1 MAINVSTSQ
10 ANSFASAYKAATASA
25 SSAPSGS
32 VGATYKNSSGQLINS
47 GGQVVGGAV
56 TSGGQLTNDGKNVI
70 PGTSKYVDNNLN
82 GNIST
87 GTITP
92 QSLAPATPINLPGAP
107 LPTQSASYYNNL
119 TSGAVQAPGTPI
131 TLSPEDKQKNMLQ
144 EYADSLGTPPSS
156 EVAYKAALKESDF
169 LAKQQRADS
178 LSAQLNG
185 IVANSQAQQLALE
198 GQGRGQTA
206 SFVGGEQARIAR
218 EAAITSLPIAAQLSA
233 AQNDVARAQ
242 SQLDTLFKIKS
253 EDARNQYEYR
263 KDIVGKMYEI
273 ATTAEKRRLDAI
285 DKNEDRSYQQTRD
298 NLKLLDAYSAKA
310 VENGEGNLIQS
321 LASIDPNSPR
331 FRVEL
336 GKIVS
341 KMKIDPLK
349 QAQIDKLKAEGG
361 KKTVGQG
368 ILSTLPVSIQGRLIT
383 MANDFGSQGIVKK
396 YNATLDSM
404 NIVNGIKSDSKNP
417 ADHQTMVY
425 AFAKSLDPES
435 VVREGEYAVIKK
447 YAQSMVNRYG
457 KEITNAISGTGFLS
471 QTAIADIQTTML
483 NNYDS
488 RKPQYDNLFK
498 KTTDII
504 NNIAGEDVAD
514 EILIDYSMGIGL
526 QSTGTSQPSLDEAYE
541 IYTQT
546 VKSSPVTSSPESKTV
561 TSPVAGLG
569 DNYNPFG
576 SMFGSFF
583 GK

>member
-131 TLSPEDKQKNMLQ
+131 TVSPEDKQKNMLQ

-285 DKNEDRSYQQTRD
+285 DKNEDRVYKEGQD
-298 NLKLLDAYSAKA
+298 NLKLVEAYSAKA
-310 VENGEGNLIQS
+310 IENGEGYLIQS
-321 LASIDPNSPR
+321 LTAINPKSPT
-331 FRVEL
+331 FRQDLAKVT
-336 GKIVS
+336 S
-341 KMKIDPLK
+341 KMKGDLLR
-349 QAQIDKLKAEGG
+349 QAQITQANLNIQKTKKEISLLGTPSKAEIKEQKESLKNAKAAIPVMQAKIDAVDVLKSAPGLNYRVGPNRQAREGILIGIPGVLGFG
-361 KKTVGQG
+361 KNPGAILSEARGQG
-368 ILSTLPVSIQGRLIT
+368 QDFAGGVHRLVSGLTLQELTDAKARGATFGALTAPELILL
-383 MANDFGSQGIVKK
+383 ANSASAINDWE
-396 YNATLDSM
+396 
-404 NIVNGIKSDSKNP
+404 IKDEKGN
-417 ADHQTMVY
+417 
-425 AFAKSLDPES
+425 
-435 VVREGEYAVIKK
+435 
-447 YAQSMVNRYG
+447 
-457 KEITNAISGTGFLS
+457 GTGVWNIDEVSFKRELDRIQELTRKALTLS
-471 QTAIADIQTTML
+471 
-483 NNYDS
+483 
-488 RKPQYDNLFK
+488 
-498 KTTDII
+498 
-504 NNIAGEDVAD
+504 GESLVTAD
-514 EILIDYSMGIGL
+514 ESFVI
-526 QSTGTSQPSLDEAYE
+526 DEAYKLNNQAL
-541 IYTQT
+541 T
-546 VKSSPVTSSPESKTV
+546 P
-561 TSPVAGLG
+561 
-569 DNYNPFG
+569 DNYY
-576 SMFGSFF
+576 
-583 GK
+583 